1 MNFYKLFSRIFFHFL
16 SASFSIERT
25 FRNYFRNAQ
34 RESIIVTNIPLSPF
48 LALENRRRI
57 KKKKITSQRLLAA
70 RQLVTVSHYTIRESF
85 IRKEKLVA
93 LRSFYPFIRFEPP
106 GGRYYSVS
114 PRYFKFTPIGMRLS
128 LCNSFSP
135 SPSPPLFLSLCVAA
149 SIEARRISL
158 EQRWLFAIVATM
170 HGDIGFSE
178 KERPFRGWA
187 LWELRPIDSDAPLS
201 SPPLNKSRQVRLTL
215 ATRPRWRLFC
225 PGEGERN
232 GDWPNVKQENRGDSC
247 RFPVG
252 ESGGDEKGR
261 KGSLSLSV
269 SFQFFFSLFLS
280 FSPTLFFLYPFFLSF
295 FLLYFFP
302 FIPVPSVSFFR
313 ISLACFLGCARVGEL
328 KLFTSKNKRT
338 SG

>member
-57 KKKKITSQRLLAA
+57 KKKKKITSQRLLAA

-201 SPPLNKSRQVRLTL
+201 SPPLNESRQVRLTL

-225 PGEGERN
+225 PGGGGTER
-232 GDWPNVKQENRGDSC
+232 W
-247 RFPVG
+247 
-252 ESGGDEKGR
+252 
-261 KGSLSLSV
+261 
-269 SFQFFFSLFLS
+269 
-280 FSPTLFFLYPFFLSF
+280 
-295 FLLYFFP
+295 
-302 FIPVPSVSFFR
+302 
-313 ISLACFLGCARVGEL
+313 LAEC
-328 KLFTSKNKRT
+328 
-338 SG
+338 

>member
-57 KKKKITSQRLLAA
+57 KKKKKITSQRLLAA

-135 SPSPPLFLSLCVAA
+135 SPSSPSRSLSLCR
-149 SIEARRISL
+149 SIDRSTPHLSGTALVVRNSCHDAR
-158 EQRWLFAIVATM
+158 
-170 HGDIGFSE
+170 
-178 KERPFRGWA
+178 
-187 LWELRPIDSDAPLS
+187 
-201 SPPLNKSRQVRLTL
+201 
-215 ATRPRWRLFC
+215 
-225 PGEGERN
+225 
-232 GDWPNVKQENRGDSC
+232 
-247 RFPVG
+247 
-252 ESGGDEKGR
+252 
-261 KGSLSLSV
+261 
-269 SFQFFFSLFLS
+269 
-280 FSPTLFFLYPFFLSF
+280 
-295 FLLYFFP
+295 
-302 FIPVPSVSFFR
+302 
-313 ISLACFLGCARVGEL
+313 
-328 KLFTSKNKRT
+328 
-338 SG
+338 

>member
-1 MNFYKLFSRIFFHFL
+1 
-16 SASFSIERT
+16 
-25 FRNYFRNAQ
+25 
-34 RESIIVTNIPLSPF
+34 
-48 LALENRRRI
+48 
-57 KKKKITSQRLLAA
+57 
-70 RQLVTVSHYTIRESF
+70 
-85 IRKEKLVA
+85 
-93 LRSFYPFIRFEPP
+93 
-106 GGRYYSVS
+106 
-114 PRYFKFTPIGMRLS
+114 MRLS

-201 SPPLNKSRQVRLTL
+201 SPPLNESRQVRLTL

-280 FSPTLFFLYPFFLSF
+280 FSPILFFLLPFFLSF

-328 KLFTSKNKRT
+328 KLFTSKNKQT